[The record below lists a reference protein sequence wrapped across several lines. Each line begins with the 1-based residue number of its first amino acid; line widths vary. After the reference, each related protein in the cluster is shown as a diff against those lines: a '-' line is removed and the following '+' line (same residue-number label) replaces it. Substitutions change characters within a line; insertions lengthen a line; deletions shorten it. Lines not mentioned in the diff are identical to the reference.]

1 MTNILHIAA
10 AGLFA
15 LASASPPAARGQP
28 EPSIPRGQQPSARPS
43 QSTQERIEDL
53 QSRAFAAIAGREYP
67 EAERLLRQQLELDPA
82 NFVIYYNLACVRSL
96 MGDGPGSSELVV
108 QAVERGFVD
117 LYQLKRDPQLATAR
131 KEPQY
136 SKLIQ
141 AWPEVLD
148 RHMEANLKACGLL
161 FDGSNGA
168 YNTTRDARL
177 RIGIM
182 SAMDPKST
190 QAATEDLSRL
200 YDWGLINVFPEF
212 SDPENAKLDAWCVV
226 ILPTPRDFLRWA
238 VKTYGQAAINGFS
251 GIGGSYLHD
260 EKRLVAQ
267 DLGATL
273 RHEFFHVLHW
283 RSSTRLGQDH
293 PIWIQEGLCSLVED
307 YELGPDSKAESLR
320 PVASWRTNMA
330 KRIMGGGKLLSIKQ
344 LATIPRDRF
353 TASAPLANYA
363 QARTVFLFFYQ
374 SGKLKDWYA
383 AYTRGY
389 RADPTGVK
397 AVEAAFGKPI
407 AEVDKEYRAWLRALP
422 VVAEQSRPGDAGL
435 GVDVEQG
442 DGDGPV
448 IAEIPRDQRGQRN
461 PARQAGLRAGDVITA
476 IDGKPTRDLNE
487 LVRLLGEHDAG
498 DEVEVSY
505 RRGRL
510 HGTARVRLT
519 PR

>member
-1 MTNILHIAA
+1 MIKTLTATLLLLAA
-10 AGLFA
+10 AG
-15 LASASPPAARGQP
+15 SPLLVTPAVRAQP
-28 EPSIPRGQQPSARPS
+28 EAAP
-43 QSTQERIEDL
+43 STQQGGSPQERAQEL
-53 QSRAFAAIAGREYP
+53 QARAFQAIADGEYP
-67 EAERLLRQQLELDPA
+67 RAEQLLEQQLKLDPA

-96 MGDGPGSSELVV
+96 MSDGPGASELVV

-117 LYQLKRDPQLATAR
+117 LFQLKRDPQLAAAR

-136 SKLIQ
+136 IRLIE
-141 AWPEVLD
+141 AWPKVLD
-148 RHMEANLKACGLL
+148 RHFEANLKACAEI
-161 FDGSNGA
+161 FDGKNGP
-168 YNTTRDARL
+168 YNTTRDERL

-190 QAATEDLSRL
+190 QAAAEDLSRL
-200 YDWGLINVFPEF
+200 YDWGLVHVFPELA
-212 SDPENAKLDAWCVV
+212 DPAAAKLDAWSMV
-226 ILPTPRDFLRWA
+226 ILPAPKDFLRWA
-238 VKTYGQAAINGFS
+238 VLTYGQAAMNGFS

-260 EKRLVAQ
+260 EKRLVAM

-307 YELGPDSKAESLR
+307 YELGPGGDAASLR

-330 KRIMGGGKLLSIKQ
+330 KRLLGGGALLPIQ
-344 LATIPRDRF
+344 RLATVPRERF
-353 TASAPLANYA
+353 TGSRPLAHYA
-363 QARTVFLFFYQ
+363 QARAVFLFIHD

-383 AYTRGY
+383 AYTSGY

-397 AVEAAFGKPI
+397 AIEAAFGKAI
-407 AEVDKEYRAWLRALP
+407 AEVDKDYRAWLRALP
-422 VVAEQSRPGDAGL
+422 NVAEQIRPGSAGL

-448 IAEIPRDQRGQRN
+448 IADIPRDTRGR
-461 PARQAGLRAGDVITA
+461 PSAARRAGLRVGDVITH

-487 LVRLLGEHDAG
+487 LVRLLGEKEAG

-505 RRGRL
+505 RRGKL
-510 HGTARVRLT
+510 HGKVRVTLT
-519 PR
+519 DR